1 MAPGIINSPPRGGDV
16 EMGAASIL
24 ASKKPVSGKV
34 SSANDI
40 AKILAP
46 LYKSSNLAKILSTA
60 EKYLA
65 QNDPPKRFP
74 ETVPQTGPQK
84 GIYQCRDADFWT
96 CGFFPGSIYCVL
108 ERLRKYPGS
117 SMSKACQPED
127 VPRDF
132 PFSLIEHVTDL
143 CQKWSAPLHAMS
155 KRTDTH
161 DLGFIVQPALRRDWE
176 LFGNKQCL
184 ISLFTAA
191 ESLASRYDERVG
203 AIRSWDSF
211 KNAHHS
217 ITSMDDDFLVI
228 IDSLCNLDLLF
239 YAGSCKRS
247 PRLFEI
253 ASKHAETLL
262 STHLRT
268 ESVEPGKTLFS
279 TYHAT
284 NLSPKDNGKVKRRLT
299 AQGYDDSS
307 TWARGQAWAILGYA
321 QTFAWTRDPRFLEA
335 SLGLADYFIYRLES
349 SPDVVVENGVGRYVP
364 LWDFDAPIKY
374 TNVHGSE
381 APLRDVSAGMIAANG
396 MTILYGL
403 LQGAGKNE
411 LAKRYLDYSLVI
423 AKDTV
428 ALAYNN
434 DEMGM
439 SFDSETGK
447 IKTYA
452 IGTVDGRSF
461 DGILERSTSNFNQ
474 DHADRTWDHGLVYA
488 DYYFLELGNRFLDM
502 GLV

>member
-1 MAPGIINSPPRGGDV
+1 MSFA
-16 EMGAASIL
+16 IL
-24 ASKKPVSGKV
+24 LHK
-34 SSANDI
+34 AN
-40 AKILAP
+40 
-46 LYKSSNLAKILSTA
+46 
-60 EKYLA
+60 
-65 QNDPPKRFP
+65 
-74 ETVPQTGPQK
+74 
-84 GIYQCRDADFWT
+84 
-96 CGFFPGSIYCVL
+96 
-108 ERLRKYPGS
+108 ERL
-117 SMSKACQPED
+117 D
-127 VPRDF
+127 
-132 PFSLIEHVTDL
+132 
-143 CQKWSAPLHAMS
+143 
-155 KRTDTH
+155 
-161 DLGFIVQPALRRDWE
+161 
-176 LFGNKQCL
+176 
-184 ISLFTAA
+184 
-191 ESLASRYDERVG
+191 
-203 AIRSWDSF
+203 
-211 KNAHHS
+211 
-217 ITSMDDDFLVI
+217 
-228 IDSLCNLDLLF
+228 LDLLF
-239 YAGSCKRS
+239 YAGSYKRS
-247 PRLFEI
+247 PRLIEI

-299 AQGYDDSS
+299 AQGYDDNS

-349 SPDVVVENGVGRYVP
+349 SPDVVMENGVGRYVP
-364 LWDFDAPIKY
+364 LWDFDAPIKH

-381 APLRDVSAGMIAANG
+381 APLRDISAGMVAANG
-396 MTILYGL
+396 MIILHGL
-403 LQGAGKNE
+403 LQGAGMNE

-447 IKTYA
+447 IQTYA

-488 DYYFLELGNRFLDM
+488 DYYFLELGNRFINM